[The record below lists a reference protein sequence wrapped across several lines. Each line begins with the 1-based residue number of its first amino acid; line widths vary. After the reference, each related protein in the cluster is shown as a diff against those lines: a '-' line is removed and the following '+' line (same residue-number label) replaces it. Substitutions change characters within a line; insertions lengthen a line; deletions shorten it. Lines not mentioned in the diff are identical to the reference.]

1 MLTNLVKIVSGTAG
15 EALEVRALNSMKAR
29 YRDPNVV
36 AAIIE
41 DELRSAGETME
52 SLNTY
57 LRVKTKIQKGEIS
70 FVRAER
76 EAKQH
81 ATNVLNELGVTP
93 S

>member
-1 MLTNLVKIVSGTAG
+1 MLTQIVKKVSGTAG

-29 YRDPNVV
+29 YRDPHVV

-41 DELRSAGETME
+41 DELRTAGETME
-52 SLNTY
+52 TVDIY
-57 LRVKTKIQKGEIS
+57 LRVKTKIQNNEIS

-81 ATNVLNELGVTP
+81 AKNVLDELGVT
-93 S
+93 SA